1 MKVIAKELIELINRI
16 IEREVINLDKIDQD
30 FGVLG
35 IDSIEMMNILFEVQE
50 KYNIDNIPDDDYQK
64 LNTLF
69 DLVKYIENLNNN

>member
-64 LNTLF
+64 LNTLS